1 MTVESPESKVQS
13 PGSRVGGVSR
23 VGRVSESRQS
33 ESGGEGRL
41 LARAKVELS
50 AHRCSRPV
58 TSMCAAQPARAN
70 HGVGLSV
77 GGSRMTCT

>member
-1 MTVESPESKVQS
+1 MTVESPESKVQGPES
-13 PGSRVGGVSR
+13 GESVESGESARVGSLSR
-23 VGRVSESRQS
+23 A
-33 ESGGEGRL
+33 
-41 LARAKVELS
+41 ARAGVELS

>member
-1 MTVESPESKVQS
+1 MTVESPESKVQGPES
-13 PGSRVGGVSR
+13 GESVESGESARVGSLSR
-23 VGRVSESRQS
+23 AAR
-33 ESGGEGRL
+33 GRL
-41 LARAKVELS
+41 LAWAGVELS